1 MEKVRVG
8 ITHGDINGIGYEL
21 ILKTFSEPEMFNL
34 CTPIIY
40 GSSKIL
46 AYYKQSTKLQ
56 SVNYNIIE
64 RASYAKP
71 KILNIVN
78 VITSGIKAEPGVISR
93 ESGISALTALER
105 AIDDLNRNYID
116 VLVTAPINKKSMEL
130 AGFKFKGHTDYLK
143 HKFNV
148 SNVLMLMVYENIRI
162 SVLTDHI
169 PLKEVSKSISKD
181 TIINALRLLHQ
192 TLIRD
197 FGIIKPLIAV
207 LGLNPHASD
216 NGFIGTEEEEIII
229 PAIEEVRKEK
239 IFALGPF
246 PSDSFFGK
254 QLYRNYDVI
263 LAMYHDQGLIP
274 FKTLAFE
281 MGVNYT
287 AGLPIIRTS
296 PDHGTAHDIVDKNLA
311 DPSSFRN
318 AIYTAIDILKNRKKY
333 DSLPKDKVERMPR
346 ETTIED

>member
-1 MEKVRVG
+1 MEKIRVG
-8 ITHGDINGIGYEL
+8 ITHGDINGIGYEV
-21 ILKTFSEPEMFNL
+21 ILKTFADPEMFNI
-34 CTPIIY
+34 CTPIVY

-46 AYYKQSTKLQ
+46 AYYKISTKLANL
-56 SVNYNIIE
+56 NYNVIE
-64 RASYAKP
+64 RASQAKP
-71 KILNIVN
+71 RILNVVN
-78 VITSGIKAEPGVISR
+78 VITSGVKAEPGVISR
-93 ESGISALTALER
+93 ESGISALSALER
-105 AIDDLNRNYID
+105 AIDDLNRNFID

-143 HKFNV
+143 HKFNLN
-148 SNVLMLMVYENIRI
+148 NVLMMMIYENIRI
-162 SVLTDHI
+162 SVLTTHI
-169 PLKEVSKSISKD
+169 PIKEVPQHINKES
-181 TIINALRLLHQ
+181 IINALKLLNE
-192 TLIRD
+192 TLIKD

-207 LGLNPHASD
+207 LGLNPHAGD
-216 NGFIGTEEEEIII
+216 NGFIGSEEQEIII

-239 IFALGPF
+239 IFASGPF

-254 QLYRNYDVI
+254 QLYKNYDAI

-274 FKTLAFE
+274 FKTIAFE

-296 PDHGTAHDIVDKNLA
+296 PDHGTAHDIVDRNLA

-333 DSLPKDKVERMPR
+333 DSLPKNKVERMPR